1 MKKNYIVPALQS
13 MDMNVE
19 QMVAAS
25 IKTIGGNSG
34 IQLGEDETPTE
45 ADVNAN
51 PFGDSIFD

>member
-25 IKTIGGNSG
+25 IKNIGGNSG
-34 IQLGEDETPTE
+34 IQLGEEEVPAE